1 MKGRR
6 SRLAWL
12 LLSLF
17 WIVAPRAA
25 LAYGDCPMVGTLEGF
40 DASAEPQITH
50 YDAREVA
57 VADANGSRREIKKG
71 EVCKQRYDM
80 KEGAPPLSALE
91 IMQNY
96 AQGLPALGLKI
107 TNVDRADDGEI
118 FAVGTNHGAEYWAHV
133 WQDYGTSIKV
143 ETLTA
148 APFQSS
154 LLPHA
159 ASACPIVPAL
169 AGFSA
174 DEAPK
179 IVNYAA
185 MEMHVVDG
193 DEEKTIVKKG
203 KLCKQRY
210 DMKEGAPPLSALDI
224 LQNYAQGLPALGLK
238 ITNVK
243 RAEDGEIYAT
253 MTKDGVETWAHVWQD
268 YGTSIKVETLTAAP
282 FQSSLLPHAASDC
295 PIVPTLAGF
304 SADEAPKIVNY
315 ATMEMH
321 VVDGDEEKTIVK
333 KGNVCKQRYDMKEG
347 APPLSALDILQ
358 NYAQGLPALGL
369 KITNVKRA
377 EDDEIYATMTKD
389 GVETWAHVWQD
400 YGTSIK
406 VETLQIEPF
415 KSSMK
420 APQPAA
426 QTPAPPAKA
435 RLVATATR
443 DGKPIAGAWCGAFAP
458 GATGGEPIVRAD
470 SGKLLEIAP
479 GAYDIGCFVAECGA
493 KAEGWQRNQALAAG
507 DASLGVDT
515 PAPRVSVTLQLQAP
529 SSAVEPVVAESGD
542 FPYLPSVPGS
552 TALGGKAL
560 AQPFYVQPADAKQ
573 PELVAEKSIEK
584 DYRAPRCATPQAIGA
599 GYADA
604 LQKSGWTIV
613 NQTSDPDLRLAA
625 HFGSNGRNIWASV
638 SANASGY
645 ALTVADATVTGAKIA
660 EDLNAKCHLAL
671 TGVLFDFAK
680 STLKPESDAILGKV
694 AEALAADPA
703 LKLEVEG
710 HTDNVGSDAYND
722 KLSLARAKSV
732 VKWLEDHDVDGKRV
746 KAHGYGK
753 TRPIADNDSD
763 EGRAKNR
770 RVELANLA
778 CKKKD

>member
-12 LLSLF
+12 FLAIF
-17 WIVAPRAA
+17 WLIAPKPA
-25 LAYGDCPMVGTLEGF
+25 LAFGDCPLVGALENF

-50 YDAREVA
+50 FDAREVE
-57 VADANGSRREIKKG
+57 VSDANGSRREVKKG
-71 EVCKQRYDM
+71 EVCQQRYTL
-80 KEGAPPLSALE
+80 KEGAPALSGLE

-107 TNVDRADDGEI
+107 TNAGRAEDDEI
-118 FAVGTNHGAEYWAHV
+118 YATMIKDGVESWAHV
-133 WQDYGTSIKV
+133 WESYGTEIRV
-143 ETLTA
+143 ETLTKA
-148 APFQSS
+148 AFQSS
-154 LLPHA
+154 LQPHA
-159 ASACPIVPAL
+159 ASDCPVVSTL
-169 AGFSA
+169 EGFSA
-174 DEAPK
+174 GEAPVA
-179 IVNYAA
+179 VNYDA
-185 MEMHVVDG
+185 MEMHVVEG

-203 KLCKQRY
+203 KVCKQRY
-210 DMKEGAPPLSALDI
+210 VIKEGAPALSGLEI
-224 LQNYAQGLPALGLK
+224 MQNYAQGLSALGLK
-238 ITNVK
+238 ITNAK
-243 RAEDGEIYAT
+243 RAEDGEVFAT
-253 MTKDGVETWAHVWQD
+253 MTKDGVETWAHVWES
-268 YGTSIKVETLTAAP
+268 YGT
-282 FQSSLLPHAASDC
+282 
-295 PIVPTLAGF
+295 
-304 SADEAPKIVNY
+304 
-315 ATMEMH
+315 
-321 VVDGDEEKTIVK
+321 
-333 KGNVCKQRYDMKEG
+333 
-347 APPLSALDILQ
+347 
-358 NYAQGLPALGL
+358 
-369 KITNVKRA
+369 
-377 EDDEIYATMTKD
+377 EIR
-389 GVETWAHVWQD
+389 
-400 YGTSIK
+400 

-420 APQPAA
+420 APQAA
-426 QTPAPPAKA
+426 AKTPAPPAKA
-435 RLVATATR
+435 RLIATATR
-443 DGKPIAGAWCGAFAP
+443 DGKPVAGAWCGAFAP
-458 GATGGEPIVRAD
+458 GAPGGEPIVRAD
-470 SGKLLEIAP
+470 SGKLQEIAP
-479 GAYDIGCFVAECGA
+479 GTYDIGCFVAECGA
-493 KAEGWQRNQALAAG
+493 KAEGWLRNQALAAG
-507 DASLGVDT
+507 DVSLSVDT
-515 PAPRVSVTLQLQAP
+515 PAPRVPVALELQAP
-529 SSAVEPVVAESGD
+529 ASAVEPVVAESGD
-542 FPYLPSVPGS
+542 FPYLPPVPGS
-552 TALGGKAL
+552 AALGGKAL

-584 DYRAPRCATPQAIGA
+584 DYRAPQCVTPQAIGA

-625 HFGSNGRNIWASV
+625 HFGSNGRNIWASI

-694 AEALAADPA
+694 AEALATDPA

-732 VKWLEDHDVDGKRV
+732 VKWLEANGVEGKRL

-770 RVELANLA
+770 RVELANSA
-778 CKKKD
+778 CKAK

>member
-210 DMKEGAPPLSALDI
+210 DMKE
-224 LQNYAQGLPALGLK
+224 
-238 ITNVK
+238 
-243 RAEDGEIYAT
+243 
-253 MTKDGVETWAHVWQD
+253 
-268 YGTSIKVETLTAAP
+268 
-282 FQSSLLPHAASDC
+282 
-295 PIVPTLAGF
+295 
-304 SADEAPKIVNY
+304 
-315 ATMEMH
+315 
-321 VVDGDEEKTIVK
+321 
-333 KGNVCKQRYDMKEG
+333 
-347 APPLSALDILQ
+347 
-358 NYAQGLPALGL
+358 
-369 KITNVKRA
+369 
-377 EDDEIYATMTKD
+377 
-389 GVETWAHVWQD
+389 
-400 YGTSIK
+400 
-406 VETLQIEPF
+406 
-415 KSSMK
+415 
-420 APQPAA
+420 
-426 QTPAPPAKA
+426 
-435 RLVATATR
+435 
-443 DGKPIAGAWCGAFAP
+443 
-458 GATGGEPIVRAD
+458 
-470 SGKLLEIAP
+470 
-479 GAYDIGCFVAECGA
+479 
-493 KAEGWQRNQALAAG
+493 
-507 DASLGVDT
+507 
-515 PAPRVSVTLQLQAP
+515 
-529 SSAVEPVVAESGD
+529 
-542 FPYLPSVPGS
+542 
-552 TALGGKAL
+552 
-560 AQPFYVQPADAKQ
+560 
-573 PELVAEKSIEK
+573 
-584 DYRAPRCATPQAIGA
+584 
-599 GYADA
+599 
-604 LQKSGWTIV
+604 
-613 NQTSDPDLRLAA
+613 
-625 HFGSNGRNIWASV
+625 
-638 SANASGY
+638 
-645 ALTVADATVTGAKIA
+645 
-660 EDLNAKCHLAL
+660 
-671 TGVLFDFAK
+671 
-680 STLKPESDAILGKV
+680 
-694 AEALAADPA
+694 
-703 LKLEVEG
+703 
-710 HTDNVGSDAYND
+710 
-722 KLSLARAKSV
+722 
-732 VKWLEDHDVDGKRV
+732 
-746 KAHGYGK
+746 
-753 TRPIADNDSD
+753 
-763 EGRAKNR
+763 
-770 RVELANLA
+770 
-778 CKKKD
+778 

>member
-1 MKGRR
+1 MEGRR
-6 SRLAWL
+6 SRLVWL
-12 LLSLF
+12 LLFLF

-25 LAYGDCPMVGTLEGF
+25 LAYGDCPLVGALEGF

-57 VADANGSRREIKKG
+57 VADANGSRREVKKG

-107 TNVDRADDGEI
+107 TNADRADDGEI
-118 FAVGTNHGAEYWAHV
+118 FAVGTNQGVEYWAHV

-159 ASACPIVPAL
+159 ASDCPIVPTL
-169 AGFSA
+169 VDFSA
-174 DEAPK
+174 GEAPK

-185 MEMHVVDG
+185 MDMHVVEG
-193 DEEKTIVKKG
+193 DEEKTIVEKG
-203 KLCKQRY
+203 KVCKQRY
-210 DMKEGAPPLSALDI
+210 DMKEGAPPLSALEIMQNYARGLPALGLKITNTKRGEDDEIYATMTKDGVETWAHVWQDYGTSIKVETLTAAPFQSSLLPHAASDCPIVATLDGFSAGEAAVVVNYAALEMRTVEGDEEKTIVKKGKVCKQRYDMKEGAPPLSALEI

-268 YGTSIKVETLTAAP
+268 YGTSIKVE
-282 FQSSLLPHAASDC
+282 
-295 PIVPTLAGF
+295 
-304 SADEAPKIVNY
+304 
-315 ATMEMH
+315 M
-321 VVDGDEEKTIVK
+321 
-333 KGNVCKQRYDMKEG
+333 
-347 APPLSALDILQ
+347 
-358 NYAQGLPALGL
+358 
-369 KITNVKRA
+369 
-377 EDDEIYATMTKD
+377 
-389 GVETWAHVWQD
+389 
-400 YGTSIK
+400 
-406 VETLQIEPF
+406 LQIEPF

-420 APQPAA
+420 APQAPPK
-426 QTPAPPAKA
+426 TPAPSAKA
-435 RLVATATR
+435 RLIAIATR
-443 DGKPIAGAWCGAFAP
+443 DGKPIAGAWCGAFAL
-458 GATGGEPIVRAD
+458 GGVGEPIARAD
-470 SGKLLEIAP
+470 GGKLLEIAP
-479 GAYDIGCFVAECGA
+479 GTYDIGCFVAECGG

-507 DASLGVDT
+507 DVSLNVDT
-515 PAPRVSVTLQLQAP
+515 PAPRVAVELQLQAP

-542 FPYLPSVPGS
+542 FPYLPPVPGS

-560 AQPFYVQPADAKQ
+560 AQPFYVQPTDAKQ

-584 DYRAPRCATPQAIGA
+584 DYRAPQCARPQAIGA

-613 NQTSDPDLRLAA
+613 SQTSDPDMRLAA
-625 HFGSNGRNIWASV
+625 HFGENGRNIWASV
-638 SANASGY
+638 SANATGF

-694 AEALAADPA
+694 AEALSANAA
-703 LKLEVEG
+703 LKLEVDG

-732 VKWLEDHDVDGKRV
+732 VKWLEDHDVDGKRL
-746 KAHGYGK
+746 KAEGYGK
-753 TRPIADNDSD
+753 RRPIADNDSD

-770 RVELANLA
+770 RVELVNSA
-778 CKKKD
+778 CKAK

>member
-1 MKGRR
+1 MKGHG
-6 SRLAWL
+6 SQLGWALLSFFWL
-12 LLSLF
+12 L
-17 WIVAPRAA
+17 APAPA
-25 LAYGDCPMVGTLEGF
+25 LAFGDCPMVGALEHF
-40 DASAEPQITH
+40 DAAAEPQITH

-57 VADANGSRREIKKG
+57 IADANGSRREVKKG

-80 KEGAPPLSALE
+80 KEGAPALSGLE

-107 TNVDRADDGEI
+107 ANADRADDGEI
-118 FAVGTNHGAEYWAHV
+118 FAVGTNQGAEYWVHV
-133 WQDYGTSIKV
+133 W
-143 ETLTA
+143 E
-148 APFQSS
+148 
-154 LLPHA
+154 
-159 ASACPIVPAL
+159 
-169 AGFSA
+169 
-174 DEAPK
+174 
-179 IVNYAA
+179 
-185 MEMHVVDG
+185 
-193 DEEKTIVKKG
+193 
-203 KLCKQRY
+203 
-210 DMKEGAPPLSALDI
+210 
-224 LQNYAQGLPALGLK
+224 
-238 ITNVK
+238 
-243 RAEDGEIYAT
+243 
-253 MTKDGVETWAHVWQD
+253 D

-295 PIVPTLAGF
+295 PIVPTLKGF
-304 SADEAPKIVNY
+304 SAGAAPKIVNY
-315 ATMEMH
+315 DAMEMH

-333 KGNVCKQRYDMKEG
+333 KGKVCKQRYDVKEG
-347 APPLSALDILQ
+347 APPLSALEILQ

-369 KITNVKRA
+369 KITNAKRA
-377 EDDEIYATMTKD
+377 EDGEIYATMTKD

-420 APQPAA
+420 APQAAA
-426 QTPAPPAKA
+426 QTLPPPAKA
-435 RLVATATR
+435 RFDATAAQ
-443 DGKPIAGAWCGAFAP
+443 DGKPVAGAWCGAFAP
-458 GATGGEPIVRAD
+458 GATGRPIVHAD
-470 SGKLLEIAP
+470 SGKWQEIAP
-479 GAYDIGCFVAECGA
+479 GTYDIGCFVVECGA
-493 KAEGWQRNQALAAG
+493 KSEGWLRGQTLAAG
-507 DASLGVDT
+507 DATLSVDT
-515 PAPRVSVTLQLQAP
+515 PAPRVAVALELQAP
-529 SSAVEPVVAESGD
+529 ASAVEPVVAESGD
-542 FPYLPSVPGS
+542 FPYLPPAPGS

-560 AQPFYVQPADAKQ
+560 VQPFYVQPADAKQ

-584 DYRAPRCATPQAIGA
+584 DYRAPQCVTPGALGA

-613 NQTSDPDLRLAA
+613 NQTNDPDLRLTA

-638 SANASGY
+638 GANASGY

-694 AEALAADPA
+694 AEALAANPG

-722 KLSLARAKSV
+722 KLSMARAKSV
-732 VKWLEDHDVDGKRV
+732 VKWLEDHDVDGKRL

-753 TRPIADNDSD
+753 TRPIADNDTD

-778 CKKKD
+778 CKGKND

>member
-1 MKGRR
+1 MKGHG
-6 SRLAWL
+6 SQLGWALLSFFWL
-12 LLSLF
+12 L
-17 WIVAPRAA
+17 APAPA
-25 LAYGDCPMVGTLEGF
+25 LAFGDCPMVGALEHF
-40 DASAEPQITH
+40 DAAAEPQITH

-57 VADANGSRREIKKG
+57 IADANGSRREVKKG
-71 EVCKQRYDM
+71 EVCKQRYDMKEGAPALSGLEIMQNYAQGLPALGLKIANADRADDGEIFAVGTNQGAEYWVHVWQDYGTSIKVETLTAAPFQSSLLPHAASDCPIVPTLKGFSAGEAPKIVNYDAMEMHVVDGDEEKTIVKKGKVCKQRYDM

-107 TNVDRADDGEI
+107 TNA
-118 FAVGTNHGAEYWAHV
+118 
-133 WQDYGTSIKV
+133 
-143 ETLTA
+143 
-148 APFQSS
+148 
-154 LLPHA
+154 
-159 ASACPIVPAL
+159 
-169 AGFSA
+169 
-174 DEAPK
+174 
-179 IVNYAA
+179 
-185 MEMHVVDG
+185 
-193 DEEKTIVKKG
+193 
-203 KLCKQRY
+203 
-210 DMKEGAPPLSALDI
+210 
-224 LQNYAQGLPALGLK
+224 
-238 ITNVK
+238 K
-243 RAEDGEIYAT
+243 RGEDGEIYAT

-295 PIVPTLAGF
+295 PIVPTLEGF
-304 SADEAPKIVNY
+304 SAGEAPKIVNY
-315 ATMEMH
+315 DAMEMH
-321 VVDGDEEKTIVK
+321 VVESDEEKTIVK
-333 KGNVCKQRYDMKEG
+333 KGKVCKQRYDMKEG
-347 APPLSALDILQ
+347 APPLSALEILQ

-369 KITNVKRA
+369 KITNAKRA
-377 EDDEIYATMTKD
+377 EDGEIYATMTKD

-420 APQPAA
+420 APQAAA
-426 QTPAPPAKA
+426 QTPPPPAKA
-435 RLVATATR
+435 RFDATAAQ
-443 DGKPIAGAWCGAFAP
+443 DGKPVAGAWCGAFAP
-458 GATGGEPIVRAD
+458 GATGRPIVHAD
-470 SGKLLEIAP
+470 SGKWQEIAP
-479 GAYDIGCFVAECGA
+479 GTYDIGCFVVECGA
-493 KAEGWQRNQALAAG
+493 KSEGWLRGQTLAAG
-507 DASLGVDT
+507 DATLSVDT
-515 PAPRVSVTLQLQAP
+515 PAPRVAVALELQAP
-529 SSAVEPVVAESGD
+529 ASAVEPVVAESGD
-542 FPYLPSVPGS
+542 FPYLPPAPGS

-584 DYRAPRCATPQAIGA
+584 DYRAPQCVTPQAIGA

-613 NQTSDPDLRLAA
+613 NQTNDPDLRLTA
-625 HFGSNGRNIWASV
+625 HFGANGRNIWALV
-638 SANASGY
+638 QASGTGY

-694 AEALAADPA
+694 AEALAANAA

-722 KLSLARAKSV
+722 KLSTARAKSV
-732 VKWLEDHDVDGKRV
+732 VKWLEDDGVDGKRL
-746 KAHGYGK
+746 KARGYGK

-778 CKKKD
+778 CKGKND